1 MFPETEWIYN
11 NVLNGARYLAVGDE
25 DGTIHIVDTRK
36 EESHPAM
43 TRQLLAHQN
52 AIFDIA
58 WTSDDSKIISASG
71 DQTARLHD
79 IETRT
84 CLGIFSGH
92 TGSIKS
98 VSIKPNDNNIFAT
111 AARDGAVFIWDVRCS
126 STISPTGETTYR
138 PSDRLL
144 NVHATKSRQSPP
156 KRLKHGS
163 DGPNTASAV
172 QYMIHNDNILASTG
186 SLDGCIKYWDVRKHG
201 SYFKVDYPT
210 PLQTSTYIPRTKRAH
225 GLAAMALSP
234 DGVSLY
240 AVSSDNHLYMYNA
253 STLGAPIRQFTGENF
268 ACSSYYIK
276 IAVSPDGQF
285 VASGSSKN
293 LYVWDVDRP
302 HKKPLIFHG
311 HEREVTAVDWAK
323 DLGDGT
329 QLSGCSDDAT
339 VRIWKPNSQLAQQCR
354 DDSQLRNTHGIV
366 TE

>member
-1 MFPETEWIYN
+1 M
-11 NVLNGARYLAVGDE
+11 VLDTLLLEMKMEPFISWTRGKKN
-25 DGTIHIVDTRK
+25 HI
-36 EESHPAM
+36 
-43 TRQLLAHQN
+43 L
-52 AIFDIA
+52 
-58 WTSDDSKIISASG
+58 ISASG

-126 STISPTGETTYR
+126 STTSPTGETTYR

-329 QLSGCSDDAT
+329 QSFMMVHYKKDVGSA
-339 VRIWKPNSQLAQQCR
+339 K
-354 DDSQLRNTHGIV
+354 
-366 TE
+366 